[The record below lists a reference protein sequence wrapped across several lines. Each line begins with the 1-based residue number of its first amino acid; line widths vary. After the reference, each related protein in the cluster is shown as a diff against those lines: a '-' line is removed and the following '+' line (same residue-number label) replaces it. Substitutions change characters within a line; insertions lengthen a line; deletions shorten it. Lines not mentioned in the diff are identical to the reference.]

1 MSPYCTG
8 LWPRCTVVM
17 SARASAAE
25 TPPGRAGIAKTT
37 GMKYKILTTKHHNG
51 FSIIQSSLTPY
62 NVAGATP
69 LLTIPTAAPGRFI
82 STCRIDIQSVSI
94 ATPHP

>member
-1 MSPYCTG
+1 
-8 LWPRCTVVM
+8 
-17 SARASAAE
+17 
-25 TPPGRAGIAKTT
+25 
-37 GMKYKILTTKHHNG
+37 MKYKILTTKHHNG